1 MTLSTGSRFSDVDI
15 SSTDDVSPHHTVT
28 SPSEGD
34 LSVVADVD
42 SSSST
47 LVTEQYDQDANSD
60 MESIGG
66 QRNVDLSRKTMLISM
81 TSLSICLFV
90 AFLDQTSVSTATP
103 ALAGDLKTG
112 TSTSWIGTSFL
123 ISSTAF
129 QLINGRLSDI
139 FGRKNMLL
147 ICLFLMG
154 IGDLAC
160 GFAKTPM
167 QLYALRAIAG
177 IGGGGVN
184 SIVMI
189 IISDITSLQ
198 NRGYYQGL
206 TGAISGLAGIGPFL
220 GGVIVQSAS
229 WRWVFWMM
237 PIITLPTAGIIWFY
251 LPLKHQSGGYMDSV
265 KKIDYGGAV
274 LNIAS
279 TVLLLVSISGGGVS
293 YAWTSAF
300 FISTIVISIVLT
312 ALFVLYEWKIAKLP
326 IMPLRLYRDPH
337 CWALYLQSFLMG
349 IAYFGNFFYLPLYF
363 QCVLGYNALAA
374 GAIILPL
381 VIPIAAAP
389 VLSGQYMS
397 GVGSYMHCILVGF
410 AVWTLG
416 NGLTL
421 LFDGNTKLGPLIC
434 ILIVDGIGVGLTL
447 QPVLMGM
454 YANGRSGDRAVITGL
469 RNFIRTI
476 GGAFGV
482 VIPGV
487 ILSNTLEKQ
496 LGGKGIVPD
505 DIIGQLTS
513 STYSLDSMGLSQDGQ
528 DRVLEAYMQGLYF
541 VFVFFT
547 VCTALSLFLTFWV
560 GNKNLKTS
568 PIAESASSL
577 SNDESSA
584 DESRPE
590 DRCSSQMD
598 IEKGRR
604 TAE

>member
-1 MTLSTGSRFSDVDI
+1 MVMSTSLRFSDVDM
-15 SSTDDVSPHHTVT
+15 SSTDDILPPHTVI
-28 SPSEGD
+28 SPSEVD
-34 LSVVADVD
+34 LSVAANVD
-42 SSSST
+42 SCSST
-47 LVTEQYDQDANSD
+47 LVTEQHHQDDNSD
-60 MESIGG
+60 MESIGD
-66 QRNVDLSRKTMLISM
+66 QRNVDLSRKAMLISM
-81 TSLSICLFV
+81 TALSICLFV

-103 ALAGDLKTG
+103 ALARDLKTG

-147 ICLFLMG
+147 VCLFLMA

-167 QLYALRAIAG
+167 QLYVFRAIAG
-177 IGGGGVN
+177 MGGGAVS

-189 IISDITSLQ
+189 IVSDITSLQ

-206 TGAISGLAGIGPFL
+206 TGSISGLAGIGPFL

-237 PIITLPTAGIIWFY
+237 PMITLPTAGIIWFY
-251 LPLKHQSGGYMDSV
+251 LPLKHQSGGYVDNM
-265 KKIDYGGAV
+265 KQIDYGGVV

-300 FISTIVISIVLT
+300 FISTIVTSIVLT
-312 ALFVLYEWKIAKLP
+312 VLFVLYEWKISKLP
-326 IMPLRLYRDPH
+326 IMPLRLYREPH

-349 IAYFGNFFYLPLYF
+349 IVYFGNFFYLPLYF

-374 GAIILPL
+374 GAVLLPL

-421 LFDGNTKLGPLIC
+421 LLDGRTKLGPLIC

-454 YANGRSGDRAVITGL
+454 YANGRRGDRAVITGL

-476 GGAFGV
+476 GGGFGI
-482 VIPGV
+482 VIPGI
-487 ILSNTLEKQ
+487 ILSNTLEKR
-496 LGGKGIVPD
+496 LGGRGIVPD

-513 STYSLDSMGLSQDGQ
+513 STYFLDSMGLSQDGK
-528 DRVLEAYMQGLYF
+528 DRVLGAYMQGLHF

-547 VCTALSLFLTFWV
+547 VCTALGLFLTFWV
-560 GNKNLKTS
+560 GNTSLKTS
-568 PIAESASSL
+568 PTPESASSL
-577 SNDESSA
+577 STDEWSA
-584 DESRPE
+584 DETRPE
-590 DRCSSQMD
+590 DTCIGQMD
-598 IEKGRR
+598 VEKGGE
-604 TAE
+604 TVQ